1 MFNHVN
7 YNVSKY
13 RIVLL
18 EIEPEL
24 CYTMRI
30 SVHCIGA
37 HGVFVASAS
46 KFHETFTNS
55 ALRRVSDCNQ
65 EIGKCV
71 CVAFS
76 PDILCS
82 SFMSGR
88 SERARDI
95 LRNDD
100 ARARVAYQI
109 LSFFICV
116 RVFTTLFG
124 KFHRKPARQTSNS
137 DATVHSTLCSIFFV

>member
-7 YNVSKY
+7 CNVSKY
-13 RIVLL
+13 QTVLL
-18 EIEPEL
+18 KIEPEL

-30 SVHCIGA
+30 SVHCIWA

-55 ALRRVSDCNQ
+55 ALRRVFDCNQ

-71 CVAFS
+71 RVAFS

-82 SFMSGR
+82 GFMSGR
-88 SERARDI
+88 SERTRDI

-100 ARARVAYQI
+100 ARALRI
-109 LSFFICV
+109 IFFPSLSASAFSQRCSENFSV
-116 RVFTTLFG
+116 NQ
-124 KFHRKPARQTSNS
+124 QTSKS
-137 DATVHSTLCSIFFV
+137 HALYILYYVLLLLFV